1 MVGCHFF
8 VEVLASMV
16 TSLTMW
22 TLQVYVVPYIYE
34 GLTILC
40 YMYVT
45 GVCAHFRDKR
55 FMPFRGANYHNGE
68 FLVDWL

>member
-1 MVGCHFF
+1 MPFF

-16 TSLTMW
+16 TSLTIW

-68 FLVDWL
+68 FSVDWL